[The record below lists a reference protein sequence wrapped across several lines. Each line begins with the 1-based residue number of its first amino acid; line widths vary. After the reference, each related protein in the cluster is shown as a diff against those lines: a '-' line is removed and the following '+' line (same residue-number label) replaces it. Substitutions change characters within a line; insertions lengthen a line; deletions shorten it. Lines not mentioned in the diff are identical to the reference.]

1 MPTKRT
7 ILAQLYA
14 EELRANVDYYEL
26 QVADLRQAGRRAGVV
41 TVACL
46 SSLLQ
51 VVLQNTQ
58 PARQRARIRNA
69 ERLYAAPPPVRIGE
83 T

>member
-1 MPTKRT
+1 MHLRPRGHRDYRHALGRVMPD
-7 ILAQLYA
+7 YA
-14 EELRANVDYYEL
+14 RRRE
-26 QVADLRQAGRRAGVV
+26 DLRQAGRRAGVV